1 MFCIVETSAGRNGV
15 GHAVVRQ
22 CVQQLLGTRQHAKR
36 RRLFGVCLGMHPL
49 NPFRIPLGNRLTGFT
64 QQGIEHQATAHPDLP
79 VNAPDREFDAGR
91 LCCLAPGQDV
101 LIDTVDERAVKIEEK
116 SQ

>member
-1 MFCIVETSAGRNGV
+1 MFRIVQTSARRDGV
-15 GHAVVRQ
+15 RHTMVRQ
-22 CVQQLLGTRQHAKR
+22 RVQQFLGARQHAKR

-64 QQGIEHQATAHPDLP
+64 QQGVEHQATAHPDLA

-91 LCCLAPGQDV
+91 LCRLAPGQDV